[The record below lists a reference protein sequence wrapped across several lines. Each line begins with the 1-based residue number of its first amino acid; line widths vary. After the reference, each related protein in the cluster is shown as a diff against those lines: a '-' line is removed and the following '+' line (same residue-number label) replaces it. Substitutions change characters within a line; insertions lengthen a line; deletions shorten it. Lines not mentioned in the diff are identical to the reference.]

1 VAVDISEGND
11 CIKCRVTTCV
21 VLCCLD
27 LASDDILSSLFL
39 CLSLLA
45 AIGLPY
51 MLERAGLDVQQ
62 GNVYI
67 VVSITTMFN
76 L

>member
-1 VAVDISEGND
+1 M
-11 CIKCRVTTCV
+11 
-21 VLCCLD
+21 LCCLN

-67 VVSITTMFN
+67 VLNIATMFI

>member
-1 VAVDISEGND
+1 
-11 CIKCRVTTCV
+11 
-21 VLCCLD
+21 LD

-67 VVSITTMFN
+67 IHNHFQNHVNPLKGEITF
-76 L
+76 

>member
-1 VAVDISEGND
+1 M
-11 CIKCRVTTCV
+11 
-21 VLCCLD
+21 LCCLN

-67 VVSITTMFN
+67 VLSIATMFI